1 MDNRFDTY
9 LKNLAG
15 VYREGGTEHTGRT
28 PLENLLN
35 VFAAETMAPG
45 TEVQHEGGRE
55 GDKGA
60 PDYKVKRAGMILGY
74 VETKEIGA
82 NLDKVLKSP
91 QIEKYRKLSDNIL
104 VTDYLQ
110 FIRID
115 AAGKVVARETLA
127 YASDLETRTIRV
139 NPDKAE
145 AVGKLLSGFFSS
157 PPIGL
162 STSDKLAVAL
172 ATRSR
177 LLRDYLTEE
186 LIRQEKSKQEGRL
199 HALYDVFREQ
209 VFHELTTTEFADAFA
224 QMLAYGLF
232 LAKLNAG
239 DDDVIR
245 LDNVRRFIPGS
256 FRLIR
261 ELVRFL
267 EDIQDKEYRDTR
279 WVVEEILSIVNGL
292 AIESI
297 RDNLSFRRRKA
308 ISRHVRAGDEEEHRL
323 FERDPFIYFYED
335 FLKAYDKE
343 TRKARGVYYTPP
355 PVVNFIVRAVDDIL
369 KNTFKIADGLA
380 DNNKVTVLDF
390 AAGTGTF
397 LLEVMQRIFDNIGG
411 PEAGK
416 AGSVVREHM
425 LKNLYGFEY
434 LIAPYTIAHLKLSQ
448 YLKDKGHPLENDERL
463 QVFLTN
469 TLEPIQPQRNLLLPA
484 VTAEVEAAQDVKDKP
499 ILVIIGN
506 PPYSGLSKNRGPH
519 ATASVEQYK
528 YVDGVHF
535 GEKKHWLHNDYVKF
549 LAFAQAKMDSV
560 QEGIVGV

>member
-1 MDNRFDTY
+1 MDNRFETY
-9 LKNLAG
+9 LKALAS

-35 VFAAETMAPG
+35 AFAAETMDRG

-60 PDYKVKRAGMILGY
+60 PDYKIKRRGMILGY
-74 VETKEIGA
+74 VEVKKIGA
-82 NLDKVLKSP
+82 SLKTP
-91 QIEKYRKLSDNIL
+91 QIAKYRKLSDNIL
-104 VTDYLQ
+104 VTDYLH

-115 AAGKVVARETLA
+115 AGGKVIAREALA
-127 YASDLETRTIRV
+127 YPNEIDGRTLRV
-139 NPDKAE
+139 NPEHAE
-145 AVGKLLSGFFSS
+145 KVGKLLAGFFSS
-157 PPIGL
+157 PPVGL
-162 STSDKLAVAL
+162 SRSDNLAVAL

-177 LLRDYLTEE
+177 LLRDYLTQE
-186 LIRQEKSKQEGRL
+186 LNRQEKAKNKGRL
-199 HALYDVFREQ
+199 HGLYDVFREQ
-209 VFHELTTTEFADAFA
+209 VFHELEMKEFADAFA

-239 DDDVIR
+239 DDDIIR

-261 ELVRFL
+261 ELVRFI
-267 EDIQDKEYRDTR
+267 EDMQETEYDEAQ

-292 AIESI
+292 NIEAI
-297 RDNLSFRRRKA
+297 RDSLSFRQRKA
-308 ISRHVRAGDEEEHRL
+308 ISRKVRAGDEEEHRL

-335 FLKAYDKE
+335 FLTAYDKE

-369 KNTFKIADGLA
+369 KDTFKIADGLA
-380 DNNKVTVLDF
+380 DNKKVTVLDF

-448 YLKDKGHPLENDERL
+448 YLKDKGHPLEEEERL
-463 QVFLTN
+463 QVYLTN
-469 TLEPIQPQRNLLLPA
+469 TLEPVAPQKMPSCRNFPRRWR
-484 VTAEVEAAQDVKDKP
+484 P
-499 ILVIIGN
+499 RR
-506 PPYSGLSKNRGPH
+506 P
-519 ATASVEQYK
+519 
-528 YVDGVHF
+528 
-535 GEKKHWLHNDYVKF
+535 
-549 LAFAQAKMDSV
+549 
-560 QEGIVGV
+560 